1 MKTYLTLIVVVIFL
15 FTTPV
20 YSVEYGSVNKDSAF
34 VDYKSIDTSQ
44 ALKRADL
51 YFGLAQTE
59 ADEVLKSAY
68 LEKAKYEYNVLS
80 LAKFDDIHSVIQ
92 LGRIYDVQKQD
103 RYAKSYFSRA
113 LGLDYKNP
121 SANYYFANF
130 YYDRKDYKKALKYYR
145 KAMEYGLPDDINL
158 LKNMGDI
165 FEKFADIKRA
175 NICYKRAFLI
185 DPSNEY
191 IADKIR
197 EMEEVKYNSADY
209 YNRRNSR

>member
-1 MKTYLTLIVVVIFL
+1 MKTYLTLIAVVIFL

-197 EMEEVKYNSADY
+197 EMEEVNYNSADY

>member
-197 EMEEVKYNSADY
+197 EMEEVNYNSADY